1 MEIHS
6 PFMCPNARG
15 PFCLLQLL
23 AHAGILPHRISFPRG
38 TKHDYLLCIA
48 FSYHF
53 LSKEVNKKW
62 HLVLSIVWCSLMALL
77 CESTARQSP
86 LPSQVIIGMA
96 DYRHILS
103 EQPLP
108 STEFTCSK
116 EKCDDYSKTPSLQSW
131 PGFFCCMTP
140 QLWGLPWVSRTG
152 VPTLKAMLWQWGLTQ
167 QDTVDTQNKEFQQHS
182 QKVKTL

>member
-1 MEIHS
+1 
-6 PFMCPNARG
+6 MCPNARG

-131 PGFFCCMTP
+131 PGFFWLYDTSAVGAA
-140 QLWGLPWVSRTG
+140 LG
-152 VPTLKAMLWQWGLTQ
+152 Q
-167 QDTVDTQNKEFQQHS
+167 QDWCANIKSHALGMGSDSARHS
-182 QKVKTL
+182 GHTDQRIPAALPESKTLVTHPLS